1 MLRASGF
8 FGVADNSNN
17 SQALNVKNPRNIK
30 NRISKKRFRIKKKGL
45 LGNPS
50 PPDAAMGI
58 RTPVASVRG
67 SHDWP
72 DYTIAAQLL
81 NTLGDI
87 FT

>member
-1 MLRASGF
+1 MKIHQKYSDEYGYTF
-8 FGVADNSNN
+8 FYS
-17 SQALNVKNPRNIK
+17 
-30 NRISKKRFRIKKKGL
+30 SKQDINFAFRKGL
-45 LGNPS
+45 ENRTINES
-50 PPDAAMGI
+50 AAMGI

-81 NTLGDI
+81 NNLRDI